1 MGTMSRIEAAVD
13 AVGGEDHLDPG
24 DIILMNDPYKT
35 GSHPQDAAV
44 AAPVF
49 LDDETLIGYS
59 AIKAHWMDIGAKQIY
74 RTDTTDIWQEGT
86 IFPGVKLYRSGR
98 APGRT
103 SSRWRSRT
111 PLAGDLRRGGHQRGD
126 RRRAHR
132 CGRLRPALLE
142 RYGLERFGQ
151 SVERM
156 FDHGEAVVRN
166 YFEQIPDGRYV
177 GYGEMDNDGIS
188 DDPIPFEVVLE
199 VEGSTCRLD
208 FSSAPDSRP

>member
-1 MGTMSRIEAAVD
+1 M
-13 AVGGEDHLDPG
+13 
-24 DIILMNDPYKT
+24 
-35 GSHPQDAAV
+35 
-44 AAPVF
+44 PVF

-74 RTDTTDIWQEGT
+74 CTDTTDIWQEGT
-86 IFPGVKLYRSGR
+86 IFPGVKLYRQGEPR
-98 APGRT
+98 RT
-103 SSRWRSRT
+103 SSRSRSRT
-111 PLAGDLRRGGHQRGD
+111 PGSRPTSRGTSTRRSS
-126 RRRAHR
+126 A
-132 CGRLRPALLE
+132 CAPGRPPSSGSVE

-199 VEGSTCRLD
+199 VDGSTCRLD
-208 FSSAPDSRP
+208 FSSAPDARPAR